1 MPLKRNSDKEV
12 YLIRGRG
19 LAIMYYANFIFY
31 EKMALQLCIMQKS
44 CLAGDRYTEHTFYSR
59 RHKHV
64 GRLEGQGEPEKEKR
78 RRQVYWRNQSW
89 RTHFS
94 KAKFMKVL
102 PPGNT
107 VQLPPLGTSL
117 ISVVLYRWARFGEEK
132 SFQTPLGIF
141 LVFFGYCLFFC
152 RISVIRG

>member
-44 CLAGDRYTEHTFYSR
+44 RLAGDRYTEHTLHSW

-78 RRQVYWRNQSW
+78 RRQVY
-89 RTHFS
+89 
-94 KAKFMKVL
+94 
-102 PPGNT
+102 
-107 VQLPPLGTSL
+107 
-117 ISVVLYRWARFGEEK
+117 
-132 SFQTPLGIF
+132 
-141 LVFFGYCLFFC
+141 
-152 RISVIRG
+152 